1 MNTPSTRFG
10 VVADDQA
17 TSRPMQLIGIDT
29 VIALYQTLGDALAAL
44 AATPFV

>member
-1 MNTPSTRFG
+1 
-10 VVADDQA
+10 
-17 TSRPMQLIGIDT
+17 MQLSGIDT